1 MKEKIEIH
9 KKKVKNVTLKVK
21 RDGSIHLTVPEA
33 ATDDYIERVIDNK
46 QDWIESQLKHFNENY
61 EKPKEKEMVSG
72 ESFRYLGKSYRLKIV
87 QSNKEYVRLYRG
99 YIEIHVKNKNNT
111 AKKQELLKK
120 WYQEKAKK
128 KFAELVHEYEQIVK
142 EEVNNIRVITMQTRW
157 GSCNV
162 ESGNI
167 NLNLELIKKPRYC
180 IEYVILH
187 ELAHLKYP
195 NHSKQFWDYMSV
207 HMPNWEWRKNKLE
220 SIN

>member
-33 ATDDYIERVIDNK
+33 ATDDYIERVIANK
-46 QDWIESQLKHFNENY
+46 QEWIESQLKHFNENY

-72 ESFRYLGKSYRLKIV
+72 ESFKYLGKNYRLKVIEA
-87 QSNKEYVRLYRG
+87 KEEFVRLYRG
-99 YIEIHVKNKNNT
+99 YIEIYVKDKNNT
-111 AKKQELLKK
+111 VKKQELLKK

-128 KFAELVHEYEQIVK
+128 KFAELVHEYEGVVK
-142 EEVNNIRVITMQTRW
+142 EEVNSIRVITMKTRW

-162 ESGNI
+162 ESRNI

-195 NHSKQFWDYMSV
+195 NHSKQFWEYMSV
-207 HMPNWEWRKNKLE
+207 HMPNWEWRKDKLE
-220 SIN
+220 DIQ

>member
-1 MKEKIEIH
+1 MKEKIEIY

-33 ATDDYIERVIDNK
+33 ATDDYIERVIANK

-72 ESFRYLGKSYRLKIV
+72 ESFKYLGKSYRLKIV
-87 QSNKEYVRLYRG
+87 ESNKEYVRLYRG
-99 YIEIHVKNKNNT
+99 YIEIYVKDKNNT
-111 AKKQELLKK
+111 NKKKELLKK

-128 KFAELVHEYEQIVK
+128 KFSELVHEYEQIVK

-162 ESGNI
+162 ERKNI

-195 NHSKQFWDYMSV
+195 NHGKQFWEYMSV

>member
-33 ATDDYIERVIDNK
+33 ATDDYIERVIANK
-46 QDWIESQLKHFNENY
+46 QEWIESQLKHFNENY

-72 ESFRYLGKSYRLKIV
+72 ESFKYLGKNYRLKVIE
-87 QSNKEYVRLYRG
+87 SKEEFVRLYRG
-99 YIEIHVKNKNNT
+99 YIEIYVKDKNNT

-207 HMPNWEWRKNKLE
+207 HMPNWAWRKNKLE

>member
-1 MKEKIEIH
+1 MKDKIEIH

-61 EKPKEKEMVSG
+61 EKPNEKEMVSG

>member
-1 MKEKIEIH
+1 MKKKIEIH

-21 RDGSIHLTVPEA
+21 RDGTIHLTVPEA

-111 AKKQELLKK
+111 SKKQELLKK

>member
-1 MKEKIEIH
+1 MKDKIEIH

-33 ATDDYIERVIDNK
+33 ATDDYIERVIANK
-46 QDWIESQLKHFNENY
+46 EEWIESQLKHFNENY
-61 EKPKEKEMVSG
+61 QKPKEKEMVSG
-72 ESFRYLGKSYRLKIV
+72 ESFKYLGKNYRLKVIE
-87 QSNKEYVRLYRG
+87 SNEEYVRLYRG
-99 YIEIHVKNKNNT
+99 YIEIYVKDKNNT

-128 KFAELVHEYEQIVK
+128 KFAELVHEYEQVVK
-142 EEVNNIRVITMQTRW
+142 EEVNSIRVITMQTRW

-162 ESGNI
+162 ERKNI

-195 NHSKQFWDYMSV
+195 NHGKKFWEYMSV

>member
-1 MKEKIEIH
+1 MREKIKIH

-33 ATDDYIERVIDNK
+33 ATDDYIERVISNK
-46 QDWIESQLKHFNENY
+46 QEWIESQLKHFNENY

-72 ESFRYLGKSYRLKIV
+72 ESFKYLGKNYRLKVIEA
-87 QSNKEYVRLYRG
+87 KEESVRLYRG
-99 YIEIHVKNKNNT
+99 YIEIYVKDKNNT

-128 KFAELVHEYEQIVK
+128 KFAELVHEYEEVVK
-142 EEVNNIRVITMQTRW
+142 EKVNSIRVITMQTRW

-162 ESGNI
+162 ESKNI

-187 ELAHLKYP
+187 ELVHLKYP
-195 NHSKQFWDYMSV
+195 NHGKQFWEYMSV

>member
-21 RDGSIHLTVPEA
+21 RDGTIHLTVPEA
-33 ATDDYIERVIDNK
+33 ATDDYIERVIANK
-46 QDWIESQLKHFNENY
+46 EEWIESQLKHFNENY

-99 YIEIHVKNKNNT
+99 YIEIYVKDKNNT
-111 AKKQELLKK
+111 NKKKELLKK

-162 ESGNI
+162 ERKNI

>member
-33 ATDDYIERVIDNK
+33 ATDDYIERVIANK
-46 QDWIESQLKHFNENY
+46 QDWIETQLKHFNENY

-72 ESFRYLGKSYRLKIV
+72 ESFKYLGKSYRLKIV

-99 YIEIHVKNKNNT
+99 YIEIYVKDKNNT
-111 AKKQELLKK
+111 NKKKELLKK

-162 ESGNI
+162 ERKNI

-195 NHSKQFWDYMSV
+195 NHGKQFWEYMSV

-220 SIN
+220 EK

>member
-33 ATDDYIERVIDNK
+33 ATDDYIERIIANK
-46 QDWIESQLKHFNENY
+46 KEWIESQLKHFNENY
-61 EKPKEKEMVSG
+61 QKPKEKEMVSG
-72 ESFRYLGKSYRLKIV
+72 ESFKYLGKNYRLKIIE
-87 QSNKEYVRLYRG
+87 SNEEYVRLYRG
-99 YIEIHVKNKNNT
+99 YIEIYVKDKNNT

-207 HMPNWEWRKNKLE
+207 HMPNWEWIKNKLE

>member
-33 ATDDYIERVIDNK
+33 ATDDYIERVIANK
-46 QDWIESQLKHFNENY
+46 EEWIESQLKHFNENY
-61 EKPKEKEMVSG
+61 EKPKEKEMVSR

-99 YIEIHVKNKNNT
+99 YIEIYVKDKNNT
-111 AKKQELLKK
+111 NKKKELLKK

-162 ESGNI
+162 ESRNI

-207 HMPNWEWRKNKLE
+207 HMPNWAWRKNKLE

>member
-1 MKEKIEIH
+1 
-9 KKKVKNVTLKVK
+9 
-21 RDGSIHLTVPEA
+21 
-33 ATDDYIERVIDNK
+33 
-46 QDWIESQLKHFNENY
+46 
-61 EKPKEKEMVSG
+61 MVS
-72 ESFRYLGKSYRLKIV
+72 RKS
-87 QSNKEYVRLYRG
+87 
-99 YIEIHVKNKNNT
+99 
-111 AKKQELLKK
+111 
-120 WYQEKAKK
+120 KK

>member
-21 RDGSIHLTVPEA
+21 RDGTIHLTVPQE
-33 ATDDYIERVIDNK
+33 ATDDYIERVIANK
-46 QDWIESQLKHFNENY
+46 QEWIESQLKHFNENY
-61 EKPKEKEMVSG
+61 EKTKEKEMVSG
-72 ESFRYLGKSYRLKIV
+72 ESFNYLGKSYRLKVIE
-87 QSNKEYVRLYRG
+87 SNEEYVRLYRG
-99 YIEIHVKNKNNT
+99 YIEIYVKDKNNT
-111 AKKQELLKK
+111 LKKQELLKK

-128 KFAELVHEYEQIVK
+128 KFTALVHEYEQIVK
-142 EEVNNIRVITMQTRW
+142 EEVNSIRVITMKTRW

-162 ESGNI
+162 DRKNI

-195 NHSKQFWDYMSV
+195 NHSKKFWEYMSV
-207 HMPNWEWRKNKLE
+207 HMPNWEWRKDKLE

>member
-33 ATDDYIERVIDNK
+33 ATDDYIERVIANK

-72 ESFRYLGKSYRLKIV
+72 ESFKYLGKSYRLKIV
-87 QSNKEYVRLYRG
+87 ESNKEYVRLYRG
-99 YIEIHVKNKNNT
+99 YIEIYVKDKNNT
-111 AKKQELLKK
+111 NKKKELLKK

-142 EEVNNIRVITMQTRW
+142 EEVNNIRVITIQTRW

-162 ESGNI
+162 ERKNI

-195 NHSKQFWDYMSV
+195 NHGKQFWEYMSV

>member
-9 KKKVKNVTLKVK
+9 KKKVKNVTLKIK

-61 EKPKEKEMVSG
+61 QKPKEKEMVSG

-99 YIEIHVKNKNNT
+99 YIEIYVKDKNNT
-111 AKKQELLKK
+111 NKKKELLKK

>member
-21 RDGSIHLTVPEA
+21 RDGTIHLTVPEA

-99 YIEIHVKNKNNT
+99 YIEIYVKDKNNT
-111 AKKQELLKK
+111 NKKKELLKK

-162 ESGNI
+162 ERKNI

>member
-33 ATDDYIERVIDNK
+33 ATDDYIERVIANK
-46 QDWIESQLKHFNENY
+46 EEWIESQLKHFNENY

-99 YIEIHVKNKNNT
+99 YIEIYVKDKNNT
-111 AKKQELLKK
+111 NKKKELLKK

-195 NHSKQFWDYMSV
+195 HSK
-207 HMPNWEWRKNKLE
+207 P
-220 SIN
+220 

>member
-9 KKKVKNVTLKVK
+9 KKKIKNVTLKVK

-33 ATDDYIERVIDNK
+33 ATDDYIERVIANK
-46 QDWIESQLKHFNENY
+46 QEWIESQLKHFNENY

-72 ESFRYLGKSYRLKIV
+72 ESFKYLGKNYRLKVIE
-87 QSNKEYVRLYRG
+87 SKEEFVRLYRG
-99 YIEIHVKNKNNT
+99 YIEIYVKDKNNT

>member
-21 RDGSIHLTVPEA
+21 RDGTIHLTVPEA

-207 HMPNWEWRKNKLE
+207 YMPNWEWRKNKLE

>member
-33 ATDDYIERVIDNK
+33 ATDDYIERVIANK
-46 QDWIESQLKHFNENY
+46 QDWIETQLKHFNENY

-72 ESFRYLGKSYRLKIV
+72 ESFKYLGKSYRLKIV
-87 QSNKEYVRLYRG
+87 ESNKEYVRLYRG
-99 YIEIHVKNKNNT
+99 YIEIYVKDKNNT
-111 AKKQELLKK
+111 NKKKELLKK

-128 KFAELVHEYEQIVK
+128 KFTELVHEYEQIVK

-162 ESGNI
+162 ERKNI

-195 NHSKQFWDYMSV
+195 NHGKQFWEYMSV

>member
-1 MKEKIEIH
+1 MKKKIEIH

-21 RDGSIHLTVPEA
+21 RDGTIHLTVPEA

-111 AKKQELLKK
+111 SKKQELLKK

-128 KFAELVHEYEQIVK
+128 KFSELVHEYEQIVK